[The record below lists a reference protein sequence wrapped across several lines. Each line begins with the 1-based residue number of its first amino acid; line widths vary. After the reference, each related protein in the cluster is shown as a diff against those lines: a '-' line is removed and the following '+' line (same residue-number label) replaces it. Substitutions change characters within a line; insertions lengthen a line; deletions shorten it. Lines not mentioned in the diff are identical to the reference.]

1 MATSKTPAVKLV
13 VSNGQPIKPITAV
26 ASDDSKMEY
35 FCMRVE
41 DERPV
46 ETHGP
51 FPSQRAAEDAI
62 GEWYTDGEW
71 YICTKTKVV
80 VKTTANERKH

>member
-1 MATSKTPAVKLV
+1 MATTKHPAVKLV
-13 VSNGQPIKPITAV
+13 VNNDKPIPPAGV
-26 ASDDSKMEY
+26 ASDDSRMEY
-35 FCMRVE
+35 FCMRIEE
-41 DERPV
+41 DRPV
-46 ETHGP
+46 ETYGP

-71 YICTKTKVV
+71 YICTKIKVV